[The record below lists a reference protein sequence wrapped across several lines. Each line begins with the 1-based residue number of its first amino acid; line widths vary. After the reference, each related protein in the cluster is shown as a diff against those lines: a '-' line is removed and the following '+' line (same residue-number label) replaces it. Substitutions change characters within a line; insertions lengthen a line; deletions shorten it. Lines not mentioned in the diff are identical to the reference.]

1 MNRGPETVNHKA
13 KLVETRSVGADF
25 QCNVDGEVGDGAGA
39 VAVAYGPTARRGA
52 EPSSLILGTLWV
64 VSPVMGSTASPSHQ
78 QEHAVVL
85 TLFAPHAKHHPVPT
99 VRFVSY
105 NKQSHAAL
113 LLAVPG
119 RGATP
124 LCMNHTDLLPYTG
137 AVPELGWFL

>member
-64 VSPVMGSTASPSHQ
+64 VSPLMGHQ
-78 QEHAVVL
+78 PPAG
-85 TLFAPHAKHHPVPT
+85 A
-99 VRFVSY
+99 RCCSY
-105 NKQSHAAL
+105 LVCSS
-113 LLAVPG
+113 
-119 RGATP
+119 
-124 LCMNHTDLLPYTG
+124 C
-137 AVPELGWFL
+137 